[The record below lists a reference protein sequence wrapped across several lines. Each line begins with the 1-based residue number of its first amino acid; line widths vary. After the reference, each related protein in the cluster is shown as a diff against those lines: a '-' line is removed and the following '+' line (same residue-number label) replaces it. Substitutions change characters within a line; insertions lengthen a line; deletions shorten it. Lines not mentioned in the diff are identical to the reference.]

1 MKTPVSS
8 KLTVNSVLKGGSIV
22 VFQGFGVGGQQD
34 ALDGGLSGGVSRVE
48 MAEYEPHV
56 ARPVRRATR
65 EGTFE
70 FPETV
75 S

>member
-1 MKTPVSS
+1 M
-8 KLTVNSVLKGGSIV
+8 
-22 VFQGFGVGGQQD
+22 VFQGFGMGGQQD

-75 S
+75 FFAFRHLAGFAL